1 MSQNELVSLE
11 SMPVAEAKVR
21 EAAAAIDFNDPTLTL
36 SYGAKTMEDIAKFAD
51 SLLGNVRVKD
61 SGPVGE
67 NLAELMLKV
76 KDVNLEAISGEK
88 KGFLESLPLVGR
100 FFNAVERTV
109 QQFDTVLAQVDGISE
124 KLEDAKFGLLK
135 DIEVLEQ
142 LYAHNRTFYENLSAH
157 IQAGEECLA
166 RARAEELPR
175 LEAEAQA
182 QPGSLAAQNLRD
194 YAERLNRFERR
205 LHDLKLSRTITLQ
218 TAPQIRML
226 QSNDQTLA
234 EKIQTS
240 ILATIPIWKNQMV
253 LALSIHGQRAA
264 ARLQKDVADTTNSLL
279 VKNAEMLQQSTVE
292 TAREVERSIVDLE
305 SLKAV
310 HQKLLATIEETMNI
324 AREGRERRRATEKE
338 LETME
343 SDLRSQ
349 LLGMAGQKS
358 KDALEGAH
366 GEAAIS
372 AAEEERDAA
381 DPAARN

>member
-11 SMPVAEAKVR
+11 AAPIAEAKVR
-21 EAAAAIDFNDPTLTL
+21 EAAAAIDFSDPTLTL

-76 KDVNLEAISGEK
+76 KDVDLDAISGEK
-88 KGFLESLPLVGR
+88 KSFLESLPLVGR
-100 FFNAVERTV
+100 FFNTVERTV
-109 QQFDTVLAQVDGISE
+109 QQFDTVLSQVDGISE
-124 KLEDAKFGLLK
+124 KLEDAKFSLLK

-142 LYAHNRTFYENLSAH
+142 LYTHNKSFYENLCAH

-166 RARAEELPR
+166 KAREEELPK
-175 LEAEAQA
+175 LEAEAKA

-194 YAERLNRFERR
+194 YADRLNRFERR

-253 LALSIHGQRAA
+253 LALSIHGQQAA
-264 ARLQKDVADTTNSLL
+264 AKLQKNVADTTNSLL

-305 SLKAV
+305 SLKTV

-338 LETME
+338 LENME
-343 SDLRSQ
+343 NDLRNQ
-349 LLGMAGQKS
+349 LLGMAQQKS
-358 KDALEGAH
+358 KDIIEGAQ
-366 GEAAIS
+366 GGTAIAAAQEAP
-372 AAEEERDAA
+372 AE
-381 DPAARN
+381 PVARN

>member
-11 SMPVAEAKVR
+11 AAPIAEAKVR
-21 EAAAAIDFNDPTLTL
+21 EAAAAIDFSDPTLTL

-76 KDVNLEAISGEK
+76 KDVDLEAISGEK
-88 KGFLESLPLVGR
+88 KSFLESLPLVGR
-100 FFNAVERTV
+100 FFNTVERTV
-109 QQFDTVLAQVDGISE
+109 QQFDTVLSQVDGISE
-124 KLEDAKFGLLK
+124 KLEDAKFSLLK

-142 LYAHNRTFYENLSAH
+142 LYTHNKSFYENLSAH

-166 RARAEELPR
+166 RAREEELPK

-194 YAERLNRFERR
+194 YADRLSRFERR

-253 LALSIHGQRAA
+253 LALSIHGQQAA
-264 ARLQKDVADTTNSLL
+264 ARLQKNVADTTNSLL

-305 SLKAV
+305 SLKTV

-338 LETME
+338 LENME
-343 SDLRSQ
+343 NDLRNQ
-349 LLGMAGQKS
+349 LLGMAQQKS
-358 KDALEGAH
+358 KDIIEGAH
-366 GEAAIS
+366 GETAIAA
-372 AAEEERDAA
+372 AQEAPAE
-381 DPAARN
+381 PVARN

>member
-11 SMPVAEAKVR
+11 AAPIAEAKVR
-21 EAAAAIDFNDPTLTL
+21 EAAAAIDFSDPTLTL

-76 KDVNLEAISGEK
+76 KDVDLDAISGEK
-88 KGFLESLPLVGR
+88 KSFLESLPLVGR
-100 FFNAVERTV
+100 FFNTVERTV
-109 QQFDTVLAQVDGISE
+109 QQFDTVLSQVDGISE
-124 KLEDAKFGLLK
+124 KLEDAKFSLLK

-142 LYAHNRTFYENLSAH
+142 LYTHNKSFYENLCAH

-166 RARAEELPR
+166 KAREEELPK
-175 LEAEAQA
+175 LEAEAKA

-194 YAERLNRFERR
+194 YADRLNRFERR

-253 LALSIHGQRAA
+253 LALSIHGQQAA
-264 ARLQKDVADTTNSLL
+264 AKLQKNVADTTNSLL

-305 SLKAV
+305 SLKTV

-338 LETME
+338 LENME
-343 SDLRSQ
+343 NDLRNQ
-349 LLGMAGQKS
+349 LLGMAQQKS
-358 KDALEGAH
+358 KDIIEGAQ
-366 GEAAIS
+366 GGTAIAAAQEAPV
-372 AAEEERDAA
+372 E
-381 DPAARN
+381 PVARN

>member
-11 SMPVAEAKVR
+11 TLPVAAAKVR
-21 EAAAAIDFNDPTLTL
+21 EAAASINFNDPTLTL

-51 SLLGNVRVKD
+51 SLLSNVRVKD
-61 SGPVGE
+61 PGPVGE
-67 NLAELMLKV
+67 HLAELMLKV
-76 KDVNLEAISGEK
+76 KDVNLDAISNEK
-88 KGFLESLPLVGR
+88 KGFLQSLPLIGR
-100 FFNAVERTV
+100 FFNAMERSI
-109 QQFDTVLAQVDGISE
+109 QQFDTVLAQVDGITE

-142 LYAHNRTFYENLSAH
+142 LYEHNKTFHENLSAY

-166 RARAEELPR
+166 KARAEELPK

-194 YAERLNRFERR
+194 YADKLNRFERR

-226 QSNDQTLA
+226 QNNDQTLA

-253 LALSIHGQRAA
+253 LALSIHGQQNAA
-264 ARLQKDVADTTNSLL
+264 KLQRDVADTTNSLL

-305 SLKAV
+305 SLKSV
-310 HQKLLATIEETMNI
+310 HEKLLATIEETMTI

-343 SDLRSQ
+343 NDLRNQ
-349 LLGMAGQKS
+349 LLNLSSEKTRDVIAAARGTS
-358 KDALEGAH
+358 TEDA
-366 GEAAIS
+366 S
-372 AAEEERDAA
+372 T
-381 DPAARN
+381 PAARN

>member
-11 SMPVAEAKVR
+11 TLPVAAAKVR
-21 EAAAAIDFNDPTLTL
+21 EAAASINFNDPTLTL

-51 SLLGNVRVKD
+51 SLLSNVRVKD

-67 NLAELMLKV
+67 HLAELMLKV
-76 KDVNLEAISGEK
+76 KDVNLDAISNEK
-88 KGFLESLPLVGR
+88 KGFLQSLPLIGR
-100 FFNAVERTV
+100 FFNAMERSI
-109 QQFDTVLAQVDGISE
+109 QQFDTVLAQVDGITE

-142 LYAHNRTFYENLSAH
+142 LYEHNKTFHENLSAY

-166 RARAEELPR
+166 KARAEELPK

-194 YAERLNRFERR
+194 YADKLNRFERR

-226 QSNDQTLA
+226 QNNDQTLA

-253 LALSIHGQRAA
+253 LALSIHGQQNAA
-264 ARLQKDVADTTNSLL
+264 KLQRDVADTTNSLL

-305 SLKAV
+305 SLKSV
-310 HQKLLATIEETMNI
+310 HEKLLATIEETMTI

-343 SDLRSQ
+343 NDLRNQ
-349 LLGMAGQKS
+349 LLNLSSEKTRDVIAAARGTS
-358 KDALEGAH
+358 TEDA
-366 GEAAIS
+366 S
-372 AAEEERDAA
+372 T
-381 DPAARN
+381 PAARN